1 MPEDNRKVI
10 RARRRRRTS
19 SSEPRET
26 ASAPR
31 RERPEAPPPRPP
43 SGGSRPPRPRPSI
56 PSFGGGSGGSGPS
69 MSLPRGKGGCG
80 CMGILLIGLLILVV
94 LFMLP
99 KLMGGRSSLPSPTQ
113 QPYSTP
119 APEVTRAPAP
129 TQPAFEPP
137 APSSAE
143 GDTWLVMLYQDAD
156 DKILEKD
163 IYIDLNEAERAGSN
177 DRLHIVSQ
185 VDRYRGGFRGD
196 GDWTSTKRFYV
207 TFDPDLNKL
216 SSKEVMDI
224 GEANMSDGNT
234 LVDFVTWAVK
244 NFPADKYAL
253 VLSDHGMGWP
263 GGWSDPTARG
273 RGADNIPLSS
283 VMGDKLYLTE
293 LDRSLAQI
301 QQQTGIE
308 KLDFIGLDACLMGHA
323 EVFEA
328 LAPYARYAVASQ
340 ETEPAVGWAYASF
353 LSDLARHPDMS
364 GEDLSKLVVQSYI
377 DDDQRIVD
385 DQARADLLGQRG
397 LFGIPSA
404 AQVAQKMEDSAT
416 LAAVD
421 LDAFPALMDAMNN
434 LAFALQGV
442 DQKRVARARSY
453 AQSYTSVFGRNV
465 KPSYLD
471 LGNFVQIL
479 KREVRN
485 SDVQAAA
492 DQVLE
497 ALNRTVVAEKHGQ
510 SKPGSHGVSIYFPT
524 SRLYASSAA
533 GARSYA
539 ATADRFARES
549 LWDDFLAYHY
559 TGRRFKAKPSSMQP
573 PVEETNVQAPGAGK
587 IQVSPIKLS
596 SKTASVGNPVLISAD
611 IQGENIG
618 YIYIFTGFLDKQ
630 ANSLY
635 VADMDYLE
643 SGKSQEVGGVFYPY
657 WGEDP
662 FTLEFEWEPL
672 MFGVNDG
679 QKTATALFSPQ
690 TYGARYEE
698 AVYTVDGI
706 YTYADGEQRYARL
719 YFDNDTGK
727 LSQVFGYTDKNFTGA
742 AREITPEVGDRFTV
756 LEKWFD
762 LDAKG
767 RMKSVVSQEG
777 DAITFGDAPV
787 TWKELD
793 APPGDYV
800 VGFVVQ
806 DLDGNSQP
814 VYAPIRVK

>member
-1 MPEDNRKVI
+1 
-10 RARRRRRTS
+10 
-19 SSEPRET
+19 
-26 ASAPR
+26 
-31 RERPEAPPPRPP
+31 
-43 SGGSRPPRPRPSI
+43 
-56 PSFGGGSGGSGPS
+56 
-69 MSLPRGKGGCG
+69 
-80 CMGILLIGLLILVV
+80 MGILLIGLLILLV
-94 LFMLP
+94 LFILP
-99 KLMGGRSSLPSPTQ
+99 KLMGGGQSSFPPATQ

-119 APEVTRAPAP
+119 VPKATRPPAP
-129 TQPAFEPP
+129 TQPALEPP
-137 APSSAE
+137 APSSAK
-143 GDTWLVMLYQDAD
+143 GDIWLVMLYQDAD

-163 IYIDLNEAERAGSN
+163 IDIDLNEAERAGSN

-185 VDRYRGGFRGD
+185 IDRYRGGFRGD
-196 GDWTSTKRFYV
+196 GNWTSTKRFYI
-207 TFDPDLNKL
+207 TFDPDLNQL

-224 GEANMSDGNT
+224 GEANMSDGKT
-234 LVDFVTWAVK
+234 LVDFVTWAIK

-253 VLSDHGMGWP
+253 ILSDHGMGWP

-273 RGADNIPLSS
+273 RGEDNLPLTS

-364 GEDLSKLVVQSYI
+364 GEDLSKLVVRSYI
-377 DDDQRIVD
+377 DGDQRIVD
-385 DQARADLLGQRG
+385 NQARADLLGQRG

-421 LDAFPALMDAMNN
+421 LNAFPSLLDAINN
-434 LAFALQGV
+434 LAFALQGA
-442 DQKRVARARSY
+442 DQRRVARARAY

-471 LGNFVQIL
+471 LGNFVQVL
-479 KREVRN
+479 KREVQN

-492 DQVLE
+492 DQVLA
-497 ALNRTVVAEKHGQ
+497 ALNRTVVAEKHGRG
-510 SKPGSHGVSIYFPT
+510 KPGSHGVSIYFPT
-524 SRLYASSAA
+524 SRLYSSGAA

-539 ATADRFARES
+539 MTADRFARES

-559 TGRRFKAKPSSMQP
+559 TGRRFNAKPSSTQP
-573 PVEETNVQAPGAGK
+573 PAVKSNVQAPGAGK

-596 SKTASVGNPVLISAD
+596 RGTVSAGHSVLISAD

-618 YIYIFTGFLDKQ
+618 YIYIFTGLLDKQ

-657 WGEDP
+657 WSEDP

-679 QKTATALFSPQ
+679 KQTATALFSPQ

-719 YFDNDTGK
+719 YFDNGTGK
-727 LSQVFGYTDKNFTGA
+727 LSQVFGYTDNNFTGA
-742 AREITPEVGDRFTV
+742 TREITPEVGDRFTI
-756 LEKWFD
+756 LEKWFE
-762 LDAKG
+762 LDSNG
-767 RMKSVVSQEG
+767 RMKNIVSQEG
-777 DAITFGDAPV
+777 DTITFGDSPI

-793 APPGDYV
+793 APSGNYV

-814 VYAPIRVK
+814 VYTPIQVK